1 MRSTMFRTL
10 GVAAVCALLGLPA
23 VWADTYEGQVVQVQ
37 ERVRTENGAEQHQIL
52 VRTRA
57 GEQLRF
63 ELGAAGT
70 CDGCVQVGDQVRVRT
85 QSRSEASPAAPG
97 PGGEPAQVA
106 RQLAVGRTDS
116 IYTFR
121 NRGGE
126 AIPPRVRSGASRAP
140 GGTPGGAGDLDRLR
154 SRDRLCDPGT
164 GGGTGAGHRHG
175 GGQG

>member
-23 VWADTYEGQVVQVQ
+23 VWADTFEGEVVQVQ
-37 ERVRTENGAEQHQIL
+37 ERVRTENGGEQHQIV

-126 AIPPRVRSGASRAP
+126 AIPPRVRSGASRTP
-140 GGTPGGAGDLDRLR
+140 GGTQGGTGDLDRLR